1 MSESQFNQNL
11 NKIGIKTSNNSY
23 PGNVRTRF
31 GIKNIHNN
39 SNKRNTSNNGNN
51 SSNNFFSSSYV
62 FSNHIGWVII
72 YLFAFGISDL
82 IVKKYIQ
89 TDTIYILY
97 YLLLGCI
104 GFYLVF

>member
-1 MSESQFNQNL
+1 M
-11 NKIGIKTSNNSY
+11 
-23 PGNVRTRF
+23 V
-31 GIKNIHNN
+31 NITND
-39 SNKRNTSNNGNN
+39 
-51 SSNNFFSSSYV
+51 
-62 FSNHIGWVII
+62 IGWVII

>member
-1 MSESQFNQNL
+1 MY
-11 NKIGIKTSNNSY
+11 ISNM
-23 PGNVRTRF
+23 V
-31 GIKNIHNN
+31 NITND
-39 SNKRNTSNNGNN
+39 
-51 SSNNFFSSSYV
+51 
-62 FSNHIGWVII
+62 IGWVII

-82 IVKKYIQ
+82 IVKKYLQ